1 MQHFH
6 CTAIAF
12 EYWLTNTTHSP
23 AGGRNPFVQ
32 AALVYTLSYL
42 NTPLDTGLTIT
53 ILADND
59 YYSNP
64 STSEAPTTMEAI
76 ASAFTPS
83 SRFANFGVRLSE
95 AHKTGL
101 GSSAAL
107 TTAFCTALV
116 SYLNPL
122 ADNASDDAREKRR
135 RELHNLSQT
144 AHCSAQGKVG
154 SGFDVAAAVYGSCL
168 YRRFSP
174 SLLSELGSAEAYAN
188 PQFRSKLRDLV
199 NETGETKWDQEC
211 HKQGVQV
218 PKGYELVMADVDCG
232 SESVGMAKKVL
243 SWRASSTA
251 DANRIWD
258 ALQTA
263 NEGLGAV
270 LSSGD
275 EAKIRQAINAVR
287 ALIREMGT
295 KSSVPIE
302 PSSQTALLDALE
314 SLEGVVGGVVP
325 GAGGYDAV
333 ALLVRDDK
341 ETKARLEKFLEEWSA
356 KVDGRVRLLRVK
368 GEMEGV
374 RSEDVKDYGEW
385 IKL

>member
-1 MQHFH
+1 
-6 CTAIAF
+6 
-12 EYWLTNTTHSP
+12 
-23 AGGRNPFVQ
+23 
-32 AALVYTLSYL
+32 
-42 NTPLDTGLTIT
+42 
-53 ILADND
+53 
-59 YYSNP
+59 
-64 STSEAPTTMEAI
+64 MEAI
-76 ASAFTPS
+76 ASAFTPE
-83 SRFANFGVRLSE
+83 SRFASFGVRLSE

-107 TTAFCTALV
+107 TTAFCTSLV

-122 ADNASDDAREKRR
+122 ADDASNEAKEKRR

-174 SLLSELGSAEAYAN
+174 SLLSVLGSSESYGNGGFKA
-188 PQFRSKLRDLV
+188 KLRELV
-199 NETGETKWDQEC
+199 DETGDAKWDQEC

-243 SWRASSTA
+243 AWRSSSSE

-258 ALQTA
+258 ELHGA
-263 NEGLGAV
+263 NEWLGMT
-270 LSSGD
+270 LGDGD
-275 EAKIRQAINAVR
+275 EKTVR
-287 ALIREMGT
+287 LAFKQVRCFIGKMGR
-295 KSSVPIE
+295 KSGVPIE
-302 PSSQTALLDALE
+302 PESQTELLDALE
-314 SLEGVVGGVVP
+314 GVEGVVGGVVP

-333 ALLVRDDK
+333 ALLIRDDK
-341 ETKARLEKFLEEWSA
+341 DTRARLAKFLEEWSA
-356 KVDGRVRLLRVK
+356 KVEGRVRLLRVK

-374 RSEDVKDYGEW
+374 RIEDVRGYEEW
-385 IKL
+385 IKM

>member
-1 MQHFH
+1 
-6 CTAIAF
+6 
-12 EYWLTNTTHSP
+12 
-23 AGGRNPFVQ
+23 
-32 AALVYTLSYL
+32 
-42 NTPLDTGLTIT
+42 
-53 ILADND
+53 
-59 YYSNP
+59 
-64 STSEAPTTMEAI
+64 MENI
-76 ASAFTPS
+76 ASAITPE

-107 TTAFCTALV
+107 TTAFCTSLV

-122 ADNASDDAREKRR
+122 PDDAADEQKEKRR
-135 RELHNLSQT
+135 REIHNLSQT

-168 YRRFSP
+168 YKRFSP
-174 SLLSELGSAEAYAN
+174 SLLSRLGSAEAYGN
-188 PQFRSKLRDLV
+188 EDFRAKLIELIQESTDV
-199 NETGETKWDQEC
+199 KWDQKC
-211 HKQGVQV
+211 QKQGVQV

-243 SWRASSTA
+243 AWRSSSSE

-258 ALQTA
+258 ELHSA
-263 NEGLGAV
+263 NERLGSV
-270 LSSGD
+270 LGDGD
-275 EAKIRQAINAVR
+275 EKAVR
-287 ALIREMGT
+287 LAFKQVRHFIGNMGR
-295 KSSVPIE
+295 KSGVPIE
-302 PSSQTALLDALE
+302 PESQTELLDALE
-314 SLEGVVGGVVP
+314 AVEGVVGGVVP

-341 ETKARLEKFLEEWSA
+341 ETKVRLAKFLEEWSA
-356 KVDGRVRLLRVK
+356 KVEGRVRLLRVK

-374 RSEDVKDYGEW
+374 RSEDVGDYVEW

>member
-1 MQHFH
+1 MQHFN
-6 CTAIAF
+6 CTDIAF
-12 EYWLTNTTHSP
+12 EYWLTNATRSP

-64 STSEAPTTMEAI
+64 STNEAPTTMEAI

-122 ADNASDDAREKRR
+122 ADNAADEAIEKKR

-174 SLLSELGSAEAYAN
+174 SLLSELGSAEAYQT
-188 PQFRSKLRDLV
+188 PQFRSKLRELV
-199 NETGETKWDQEC
+199 NETGKMKWDQEC
-211 HKQGVQV
+211 RKEGVQV

-243 SWRASSTA
+243 SWRASSSS

-275 EAKIRQAINAVR
+275 EAKIRQAIDAVR

-295 KSSVPIE
+295 KSCVPIE

-333 ALLVRDDK
+333 ALLVRDNK

>member
-1 MQHFH
+1 
-6 CTAIAF
+6 
-12 EYWLTNTTHSP
+12 
-23 AGGRNPFVQ
+23 
-32 AALVYTLSYL
+32 
-42 NTPLDTGLTIT
+42 
-53 ILADND
+53 
-59 YYSNP
+59 
-64 STSEAPTTMEAI
+64 MEAI
-76 ASAFTPS
+76 ASAFTPE

-107 TTAFCTALV
+107 TTAFCTSLV
-116 SYLNPL
+116 SYLSPL
-122 ADNASDDAREKRR
+122 PEDATDEQKEKRK

-174 SLLSELGSAEAYAN
+174 SLLSELGSSESYGN
-188 PQFRSKLRDLV
+188 MGFRAKLRELV
-199 NETGETKWDQEC
+199 DETGDVKWDQEC

-243 SWRASSTA
+243 AWRKENAEYA
-251 DANRIWD
+251 DRIWD
-258 ALQTA
+258 ELHGA
-263 NEGLGAV
+263 NEWLGNM
-270 LSSGD
+270 LGD
-275 EAKIRQAINAVR
+275 DDEKAVR
-287 ALIREMGT
+287 LAFKQVRYFIGNMGR
-295 KSSVPIE
+295 KSGVPIE
-302 PSSQTALLDALE
+302 PESQTELLDALE
-314 SLEGVVGGVVP
+314 AVEGVGGGVVP

-341 ETKARLEKFLEEWSA
+341 ETKARLAKFLDEWSA
-356 KVDGRVRLLRVK
+356 KVEGRVRLLRVK

-374 RSEDVKDYGEW
+374 RSEDVRDYEEW

>member
-1 MQHFH
+1 
-6 CTAIAF
+6 
-12 EYWLTNTTHSP
+12 
-23 AGGRNPFVQ
+23 
-32 AALVYTLSYL
+32 
-42 NTPLDTGLTIT
+42 
-53 ILADND
+53 
-59 YYSNP
+59 
-64 STSEAPTTMEAI
+64 MEAI
-76 ASAFTPS
+76 ASAFTPE

-116 SYLNPL
+116 SYLSPL
-122 ADNASDDAREKRR
+122 PADATEEQKDKRR

-174 SLLSELGSAEAYAN
+174 SLLSELGSAEAYSN
-188 PQFRSKLRDLV
+188 SQFRSKLRELV
-199 NETGETKWDQEC
+199 NETEELKWDQEC
-211 HKQGVQV
+211 HKQAVQV

-243 SWRASSTA
+243 SWRKESAE

-258 ALQTA
+258 DLQAA
-263 NEGLGAV
+263 NEWLPIILAD
-270 LSSGD
+270 GD
-275 EAKIRQAINAVR
+275 EKAIRLALRQIRGLVR
-287 ALIREMGT
+287 KMGE
-295 KSSVPIE
+295 KSNVPIE
-302 PSSQTALLDALE
+302 PESQTALLDALE
-314 SLEGVVGGVVP
+314 GVEGVVGGVVP

-341 ETKARLEKFLEEWSA
+341 ETKARVEKFLEEWSA
-356 KVDGRVRLLRVK
+356 KIDGRVRLLRVK

-374 RSEDVKDYGEW
+374 RNEDVRDYGEW